1 MNNIM
6 GIPYGGNGNITYV
19 FGEEIDDDR
28 SQCSVEVVIDLSD
41 PQVRHAL
48 TAFGW
53 KHVDTLVDLG
63 WTPPPRAVLPTR
75 TVRILLREGLDTV
88 AKVLKELPR
97 LQGYPGV
104 GYVQYASVQKW
115 LNDRPSDSDLQLEQE
130 A

>member
-6 GIPYGGNGNITYV
+6 GIPYGGSGNITYV
-19 FGEEIDDDR
+19 FGEGIDDDR
-28 SQCSVEVVIDLSD
+28 SQCNVEVVIDLAD

-63 WTPPPRAVLPTR
+63 WIPPPRAVLPAR

-104 GYVQYASVQKW
+104 GSVQYASVQKW
-115 LNDRPSDSDLQLEQE
+115 LNDRPSDYDLQLEQE
-130 A
+130 T